1 MPPTVVITASAGT
14 LPGLLDALR
23 EVPVPAE
30 EHPLMSFA
38 PPLDW
43 RPLDRALDE
52 VARFDAVAFT
62 SPRAAR
68 AFAER
73 WREHGGGG
81 GRALPRVWAGGTGT
95 LAALAGLAVEAHT
108 PEARAVGERG
118 AAAALAAAMLDAGVR
133 GPVLFPCGEV
143 RREELAARL
152 RHEGV
157 EVEEVVC
164 YRSVLAGE
172 TAARS
177 AAERAGILIVASPT
191 VADLLARACPPGVR
205 PALLAVGPTTAA
217 SARASGWV
225 PDAVAARP
233 TVEALVAGVRS
244 LLGSPHRRRG

>member
-1 MPPTVVITASAGT
+1 MPPTVVITASQGT
-14 LPGLLDALR
+14 LPGLLEALR

-30 EHPLMSFA
+30 EYPLMTFA

-43 RPLDRALDE
+43 TPLDRALE
-52 VARFDAVAFT
+52 QLARFDAIAFT

-73 WREHGGGG
+73 RRERADRVPLPPVWVGGG
-81 GRALPRVWAGGTGT
+81 ATV
-95 LAALAGLAVEAHT
+95 AALSGLVPEAHT
-108 PEARAVGERG
+108 PSARSVGERG
-118 AAAALAAAMLDAGVR
+118 AATALAAAMVEAGVR
-133 GPVLFPCGEV
+133 GPVLFPCGEI
-143 RREELAARL
+143 RREELTVRL

-157 EVEEVVC
+157 EVEEIVC

-172 TAARS
+172 AAARA

-217 SARASGWV
+217 SARTAGWN
-225 PDAVAARP
+225 PDAISARP
-233 TVEALVAGVRS
+233 TVEALVAEVRS
-244 LLGSPHRRRG
+244 LMDSRGRRRQ